1 MRRRAEARSRLSQR
15 RLKKD
20 ECSATR
26 SEKSPQSCATPLT
39 SPKGSSTA
47 PVKAIFFDLGETLVT
62 QNIEDNLVT
71 IKALEKISTILPGHK
86 SPSELFTIY
95 KQGYK
100 VNEAF
105 RTKHHVEIP
114 IQAWMVQLL
123 RLALGQEPEDSLVE
137 EAINIVVSARAENAV
152 VFPNSKPLL
161 EKLSKRKIKLG
172 IISNVSSHDVAVEIL
187 RKVGLIEYFDKV
199 VTSAFVGIR
208 KPDPGIFLYAL
219 MQFNLQPREA
229 VIVGDSEKHD
239 VWGGTITGM
248 KTVLVSKRPA
258 SDSLA
263 DYRFASLAEAS
274 GTLASL

>member
-1 MRRRAEARSRLSQR
+1 MVRAR
-15 RLKKD
+15 
-20 ECSATR
+20 
-26 SEKSPQSCATPLT
+26 
-39 SPKGSSTA
+39 
-47 PVKAIFFDLGETLVT
+47 AIFFDLGETLVT

-71 IKALEKISTILPGHK
+71 MKALEKISEIIPHRN

-95 KQGYK
+95 KQGYN
-100 VNEAF
+100 VNEVF
-105 RTKHHVEIP
+105 RTKHYVEIP

-123 RLALGQEPEDSLVE
+123 RRALGQEPEDSLVE
-137 EAINIVVSARAENAV
+137 EAIKIVVSARAENAV
-152 VFPNSKPLL
+152 VFPDSKPLL
-161 EKLSKRKIKLG
+161 KKLSKRKIKLG

-187 RKVGLIEYFDKV
+187 RKVGLLEYFNIV

-219 MQFNLQPREA
+219 MRFKLSPLEA
-229 VIVGDSEKHD
+229 VIVGDSERHD

-248 KTVLVSKRPA
+248 KTVLVSKRPVT
-258 SDSLA
+258 DSLA

>member
-1 MRRRAEARSRLSQR
+1 V
-15 RLKKD
+15 
-20 ECSATR
+20 
-26 SEKSPQSCATPLT
+26 
-39 SPKGSSTA
+39 A

-71 IKALEKISTILPGHK
+71 MKALEKISEILPSHK
-86 SPSELFTIY
+86 SSSELFAIY
-95 KQGYK
+95 KEGYK

-123 RLALGQEPEDSLVE
+123 RRALGEEPEDGLVD
-137 EAINIVVSARAENAV
+137 EAITIVVSARAENAV

-161 EKLSKRKIKLG
+161 EVLSKRRIKLG

-187 RKVGLIEYFDKV
+187 RHVGLLDYFETV

-219 MQFNLQPREA
+219 MQFKLLPEEA

-239 VWGGTITGM
+239 VWGGSITGM
-248 KTVLVSKRPA
+248 RTVLVSKRPVT
-258 SDSLA
+258 DSLA
-263 DYRFASLAEAS
+263 DYRFTHLTEAS
-274 GTLASL
+274 DTLASL